1 MTITNGYATL
11 SDWKNHQDATSVDYA
26 DDSVVEV
33 LIEAASR
40 LIDNETRRTFYARTA
55 TNKYDVPDGNVLY
68 IEDDDLLTITKLMNG
83 DGTTL
88 TTNDYIL
95 KPNNSSPKWAVQLKS
110 SSTVSWETDSSGNSE
125 QAISI
130 EGTWGWS
137 ATAPA
142 DIKEACLQ
150 IATNYYK
157 RRFGE
162 NAGTDSTITVDGI
175 VVTAKDIPASA
186 KAVIAN
192 YTRLV

>member
-11 SDWKNHQDATSVDYA
+11 AEWKNHQYAESVDYA
-26 DDSVVEV
+26 DDSVIEA

-40 LIDNETRRTFYARTA
+40 LIDNETRRTFNARTA
-55 TNKYDVPDGNVLY
+55 TNKYDVPEGNVLY
-68 IEDDDLLTITKLMNG
+68 IEDDDLLTITKLTNG
-83 DGTTL
+83 DGTEITSSY
-88 TTNDYIL
+88 YIL

-162 NAGTDSTITVDGI
+162 NAGTDSTITADGI